1 MIIFPSGIAITDAE
15 NKGLRHMVADPE
27 AWLLAAITEKARVR
41 RDALINEWRPRL
53 FADASV
59 TELPADDEALCTL
72 IMARSDYKTRLQQ
85 DAAADPAVP
94 TVKYNIAKFEGTSR
108 EGMTVRRPNRV
119 PGDATVTLFAS
130 GIDLT
135 DTDVNCIM
143 AYIQDLDDWVI
154 GALMGQVNRGKKL
167 MIAKY
172 EPIIRADPSVTT
184 MPATEDGLINM
195 IVARSDY
202 QRLGG

>member
-1 MIIFPSGIAITDAE
+1 MIIFPSGIAITDTE
-15 NKGLRHMVADPE
+15 HKSLLHIVSDPE
-27 AWLLAAITEKARVR
+27 AWLLASVTAKASVR
-41 RDALINEWRPRL
+41 RAALINEWRPKL

-85 DAAADPAVP
+85 DAAADPVIP

-108 EGMTVRRPNRV
+108 VGLTVRRPDRV

-130 GIDLT
+130 GINLT
-135 DTDVNCIM
+135 DTDTNCIL
-143 AYIQDLDDWVI
+143 AYVQDLDDWVI
-154 GALMGQVNRGKKL
+154 GALMGQINRGKKK
-167 MIAKY
+167 MIAQY
-172 EPIIRADPSVTT
+172 HPVILADSSITT
-184 MPATEDGLINM
+184 MPASEDGLINM